1 MAKRIDGKVI
11 SKQIK
16 DELKEEV
23 AQLKAKG
30 IEGSLAVIQVG
41 NDPAS
46 SVYVNNK
53 KKACEYIGIGSISC
67 LLYTSIIPG
76 KNPQN
81 AMWDCTAIC

>member
-46 SVYVNNK
+46 SVYVLSL
-53 KKACEYIGIGSISC
+53 IHISEPTRP
-67 LLYTSIIPG
+67 Y
-76 KNPQN
+76 
-81 AMWDCTAIC
+81 

>member
-46 SVYVNNK
+46 SVYVNNRK
-53 KKACEYIGIGSISC
+53 KPASILESA
-67 LLYTSIIPG
+67 LFLTNYRKRQRKQSF
-76 KNPQN
+76 
-81 AMWDCTAIC
+81 

>member
-41 NDPAS
+41 NDPTIHKEVVWWKVYLLNVV
-46 SVYVNNK
+46 SV
-53 KKACEYIGIGSISC
+53 
-67 LLYTSIIPG
+67 LY
-76 KNPQN
+76 QLQ
-81 AMWDCTAIC
+81 

>member
-1 MAKRIDGKVI
+1 MQMERLQDYSKEKYHGINVIDGKVI

-46 SVYVNNK
+46 SVYVR
-53 KKACEYIGIGSISC
+53 
-67 LLYTSIIPG
+67 
-76 KNPQN
+76 
-81 AMWDCTAIC
+81 

>member
-30 IEGSLAVIQVG
+30 SREAL
-41 NDPAS
+41 P
-46 SVYVNNK
+46 
-53 KKACEYIGIGSISC
+53 
-67 LLYTSIIPG
+67 
-76 KNPQN
+76 
-81 AMWDCTAIC
+81 

>member
-53 KKACEYIGIGSISC
+53 KKACRVYWNRLYFLRITGRDNGSRAFR
-67 LLYTSIIPG
+67 YH
-76 KNPQN
+76 
-81 AMWDCTAIC
+81 

>member
-30 IEGSLAVIQVG
+30 IEGSLAVIHVVPMIGYALQVLR
-41 NDPAS
+41 NPAP
-46 SVYVNNK
+46 YR
-53 KKACEYIGIGSISC
+53 
-67 LLYTSIIPG
+67 
-76 KNPQN
+76 
-81 AMWDCTAIC
+81 